1 MTGTSDTRPTD
12 GGRPNAQLSTVV
24 LGTPTPRPLAEFYQQ
39 LIGWPFG
46 AEEDDWVTLRH
57 PEWPISLGFQLETD
71 HVPPQW
77 PASGDQQQMQLHLD
91 IEADDLDAAV
101 QYAESLGARL
111 ADFQPQ
117 KDVRVLIDPEGH
129 PFCLWVS

>member
-1 MTGTSDTRPTD
+1 MSETSKRPIL
-12 GGRPNAQLSTVV
+12 QLSTVV
-24 LGTPTPRPLAEFYQQ
+24 LGAPDPRSLAEFYQQ
-39 LIGWPFG
+39 LLGWPFG

-57 PEWPISLGFQLETD
+57 PEWPMSLGFQLESE
-71 HVPPQW
+71 HVTPVW
-77 PASGDQQQMQLHLD
+77 PAGADEQQMQLHLD

-101 QYAESLGARL
+101 QYAESLGARQ

-117 KDVRVLIDPEGH
+117 KDVRVLIDPAGH